1 MDSGLIYDS
10 FVKPRKGDGFAMV
23 DRNILEK
30 WELEKNIKSKII
42 EEVYDYL
49 KKCKQEQKKKHL
61 EEIDVFRILYPQ
73 DIYLKFIEE
82 GEEKE
87 YLINISSLPNYQLPE
102 YFFDDISVRFNR
114 MYNIQRKNP
123 IKLLVVAL
131 NLWGVKNLFETPL
144 LFENTKITI
153 LDQNNIS
160 NFSVIENIVDF

>member
-1 MDSGLIYDS
+1 
-10 FVKPRKGDGFAMV
+10 
-23 DRNILEK
+23 
-30 WELEKNIKSKII
+30 
-42 EEVYDYL
+42 
-49 KKCKQEQKKKHL
+49 
-61 EEIDVFRILYPQ
+61 
-73 DIYLKFIEE
+73 
-82 GEEKE
+82 
-87 YLINISSLPNYQLPE
+87 
-102 YFFDDISVRFNR
+102 